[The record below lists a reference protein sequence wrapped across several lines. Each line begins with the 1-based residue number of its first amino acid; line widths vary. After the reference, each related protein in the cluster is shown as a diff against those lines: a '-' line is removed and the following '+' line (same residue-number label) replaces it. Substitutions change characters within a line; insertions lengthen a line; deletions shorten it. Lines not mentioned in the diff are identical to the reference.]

1 MSVLSPRIMRGRKE
15 RGETMG
21 IFDKLKKD
29 ATEVKEDVKTAEKE
43 AAEKAAA
50 KKAAMEKAASQAK
63 SDALKVADAATKKA
77 EAEKYKL
84 VVDGGWGPLTTSTTQ
99 YLLGCTIDGGLGPE
113 TISAI
118 QKKVGATVDGDWGT
132 ETTSKM
138 QEFLGVEVDGGLG
151 PVTVSAWQTWCN
163 KQLGF

>member
-1 MSVLSPRIMRGRKE
+1 
-15 RGETMG
+15 
-21 IFDKLKKD
+21 
-29 ATEVKEDVKTAEKE
+29 
-43 AAEKAAA
+43 
-50 KKAAMEKAASQAK
+50 MEKARK
-63 SDALKVADAATKKA
+63 DARDDAVKVAAATEKKA

-84 VVDGGWGPLTTSTTQ
+84 VIDGGWGPATTSTTQ

-118 QKKVGATVDGDWGT
+118 QKKVGAKVDGDWGT